1 MYFFQRQQCNNGTS
15 VGAQAN
21 TPCSGA
27 NAQSVPPPDAIV
39 VDITG
44 TNNASYQTVAK
55 GMLHL
60 PNTTE
65 EQTIFVF
72 PGVYQEHV
80 VIPRQAGPLV
90 VQGYTCDMTSYTENK
105 VTITHTTPQKDLAP
119 EVNNNCNDL
128 VSTLRLKSSSG
139 VKFYNVN
146 VANPTGK
153 INTLG
158 QAVAVYVDAPN
169 YGFYSCNFTGYQD
182 TLCASK
188 GESSTPGRTSA
199 VLLTSSLSCRLRRGL
214 SLVLSRRP
222 KRAGSPPTAIG
233 TAPTYHGRVFG
244 SGGKRSTYPGRP
256 WHSYARVVW
265 QNSELSDVVNPIGW
279 AVWDKVASTAN
290 VLFKKFTN
298 SGPGEATDKRFS
310 FSGQLNAYVH
320 ITDHRDE
327 GYESDLWVDTTFL

>member
-1 MYFFQRQQCNNGTS
+1 MGLVQETS

-21 TPCSGA
+21 TACSGT

-65 EQTIFVF
+65 QQTIFVF

-80 VIPRQAGPLV
+80 VIPRQAGLLV

-105 VTITHTTPQKDLAP
+105 P
-119 EVNNNCNDL
+119 
-128 VSTLRLKSSSG
+128 LRLKSSSG

-182 TLCASK
+182 TLCALK
-188 GESSTPGRTSA
+188 GRELYTRSYISGVVNFIFITQAKAWSESCAFETAEEGGITANDNRN
-199 VLLTSSLSCRLRRGL
+199 SSNLPWTRLWKWWKEIDISWSPVAFLR
-214 SLVLSRRP
+214 SRRLAEQ
-222 KRAGSPPTAIG
+222 RA
-233 TAPTYHGRVFG
+233 
-244 SGGKRSTYPGRP
+244 
-256 WHSYARVVW
+256 
-265 QNSELSDVVNPIGW
+265 Q
-279 AVWDKVASTAN
+279 
-290 VLFKKFTN
+290 
-298 SGPGEATDKRFS
+298 
-310 FSGQLNAYVH
+310 
-320 ITDHRDE
+320 
-327 GYESDLWVDTTFL
+327 